1 MGSKLA
7 GGRWNTPGR
16 AVVYT
21 SEHPATAVLEVLVH
35 AERPQLLRDSFV
47 MLSAEVDDTLVRT
60 LDVSALPARWNELGD
75 MTIGQRTGDTWFD
88 KQVSVALRVP
98 SVILRGQF
106 NVLLNP
112 EHPDWA
118 QVDLGEPEPFMFD
131 PRLAR

>member
-1 MGSKLA
+1 VGSKLA

-75 MTIGQRTGDTWFD
+75 MTIGQRIGDTWFD
-88 KQVSVALRVP
+88 KQVSAALRVP

>member
-75 MTIGQRTGDTWFD
+75 MTIGQRIGDTWFD

-118 QVDLGEPEPFMFD
+118 QVDQGEPEPFMFD

>member
-1 MGSKLA
+1 VGSKLA

>member
-1 MGSKLA
+1 M
-7 GGRWNTPGR
+7 
-16 AVVYT
+16 
-21 SEHPATAVLEVLVH
+21 LEVLVH

-60 LDVSALPARWNELGD
+60 LDASALPARWDELGD
-75 MTIGQRTGDTWFD
+75 MTVGRRIGDVWFD

-118 QVDLGEPEPFMFD
+118 QVELGKPEPFMFD
-131 PRLAR
+131 PRLAH